1 MIIQVNKLEGDDTM
15 FANKTVIVTGAA
27 NGIGKSIAEHFAA
40 EKARVIGIDL
50 DEFSIEGVESR
61 KCDVGDFQQVI
72 DVFKQ
77 IHDEYGEI
85 HALINNA
92 GISEFKSIWEI
103 EEKDWD
109 RVLNTNLKSVF
120 ICSREAARYMTGDIR
135 SIVNMASTRAFMSEP
150 DTETYSASKGGIYAL
165 THSLAAT
172 LSEKEIR
179 VNSIAPGWIHTGS
192 YDELRDVD
200 HSQHWSGRVGKVDD
214 IARACL
220 FLSDP
225 RNSFITGECL
235 TIDGGMT
242 RKMIYEH

>member
-1 MIIQVNKLEGDDTM
+1 MLT
-15 FANKTVIVTGAA
+15 NKTIIITGAA
-27 NGIGKSIAEHFAA
+27 QGIGRSIAEHFKA
-40 EKARVIGIDL
+40 EGAHVIGL
-50 DEFSIEGVESR
+50 DVKDVEIEGVEYR
-61 KCDVGDFQQVI
+61 RCDVGNFEEVIQVFSDINKDF
-72 DVFKQ
+72 
-77 IHDEYGEI
+77 GSI

-92 GISEFKSIWEI
+92 GLSEFKSIWEI
-103 EEKDWD
+103 DESDWD
-109 RVLNTNLKSVF
+109 RVLDTNLKSVF
-120 ICSREAARYMTGDIR
+120 ICSREAARYMTEDIR

-150 DTETYSASKGGIYAL
+150 NTETYSASKGGIFAL

-172 LSEKEIR
+172 LSEKNIR

-192 YDELRDVD
+192 EELREVD
-200 HSQHWSGRVGKVDD
+200 HHQHLSKRVGKADD

-220 FLSDP
+220 FLCDP

>member
-1 MIIQVNKLEGDDTM
+1 M
-15 FANKTVIVTGAA
+15 FTDKTIVVTGAA
-27 NGIGKSIAEHFAA
+27 NGIGKSIAQHFVS
-40 EKARVIGIDL
+40 ENARVIGLDL
-50 DEFSIEGVESR
+50 EMFTLEGVDAR
-61 KCDVGDFQQVI
+61 HCDVGNFQQVI
-72 DVFKQ
+72 DVFAQ
-77 IHDEYGEI
+77 IQQDYGEI

-92 GISEFKSIWEI
+92 GVSEFKSIWEI
-103 EEKDWD
+103 EEADWN
-109 RVLNTNLKSVF
+109 RVLDTNLKSVF

-135 SIVNMASTRAFMSEP
+135 AIVNMASTRAFMSEP
-150 DTETYSASKGGIYAL
+150 NTETYSASKGGIYAL

-179 VNSIAPGWIHTGS
+179 VNSIAPGWIHTGET
-192 YDELRDVD
+192 DELREVD

-220 FLSDP
+220 FLCDP

-235 TIDGGMT
+235 NIDGGMT